1 MEELTLRVSSF
12 KKMKLDDKD
21 KIVRYYCYAEIH
33 EIPKVLSEF
42 NTHRNEPDGG
52 EEEESSALNLM
63 LKSPHRFHLMT
74 KPITVLASK
83 VHYDN
88 RRKIVTVIL
97 SEANDDGVYRGGA
110 LLDIIF
116 LHRNEDECQRW
127 IYVELELLTGIEPD
141 MMEQIAYQRSL

>member
-12 KKMKLDDKD
+12 KKMKLDDRD

-52 EEEESSALNLM
+52 KAEESSALNLM
-63 LKSPHRFHLMT
+63 LREPRRFHLMT

-88 RRKIVTVIL
+88 RKKIATVIL
-97 SEANDDGVYRGGA
+97 SEANGDGVYRGGA
-110 LLDIIF
+110 LLDTIF
-116 LHRNEDECQRW
+116 RHRNEDKCQRR
-127 IYVELELLTGIEPD
+127 
-141 MMEQIAYQRSL
+141 MQ